1 MKKQL
6 LKIAGVFASALI
18 LATSVNAQTEVGVLP
33 NPDKSDNNQVN
44 VERGN
49 TTVNDTNFYATFVN
63 QVYNIDTTY
72 IILSINSSNIYT
84 WFHRIQTP
92 SNVSVDI
99 EGARMHVASGNA
111 DGSPV
116 SVAVS
121 LVETGANGL
130 PSNNVLETKTVSI
143 NPVTT
148 NNVGDFANDVVFDNS
163 YSSSNG
169 FYLQMTLDSNASDT
183 LRVITGQNGAAGVSG
198 DSISIA
204 GFTGGNN
211 LNTLGYVQHIR
222 PFVSYEATN
231 SITTDKDTITTDNE
245 SVSFTAEGNFKN
257 IADPHLMTGIS
268 KNAFWSLDNG
278 STFVGPANDTTYSF
292 ADATIDHTVL
302 LNDSIMTWSA
312 GTYVVSESKTIVGD
326 KTVTGIN
333 SIDEGNIK
341 VYRSQNMLNVEV
353 NGNLNPGNQDLFIYN
368 VAGQLVKSSR
378 VNLTAN
384 STSRVNINELN
395 DGLYIVKVAD
405 KTVRFVK

>member
-6 LKIAGVFASALI
+6 LKIAGVFASAFI
-18 LATSVNAQTEVGVLP
+18 LASNVSAQTEVGVLP
-33 NPDKSDNNQVN
+33 NPDQSENNQVN

-49 TTVNDTNFYATFVN
+49 TTINDTNFYATFVN
-63 QVYNIDTTY
+63 QLYNPDTTY
-72 IILSINSSNIYT
+72 VILSINSSNIYT
-84 WFHRIQTP
+84 WFHRVQTP
-92 SNVSVDI
+92 SNISLDV
-99 EGARMHVASGNA
+99 EGARMHLASGNS

-116 SVAVS
+116 NVEVS

-130 PSNNVLETKTVSI
+130 PSNTVLETKTVSI
-143 NPVTT
+143 DPVTT
-148 NNVGDFANDVVFDNS
+148 TNLGDFANDVVFDNS
-163 YSSSNG
+163 HSSANG
-169 FYLQMTLDSNASDT
+169 FYLQMSLDSNVSDT
-183 LRVITGQNGAAGVSG
+183 LRMITGQNGAAAVS
-198 DSISIA
+198 DDTITLA
-204 GFTGGNN
+204 GFTGSNN
-211 LNTLGYVQHIR
+211 LSTLGYVQHFR

-231 SITTDKDTITTDNE
+231 SITTDKDTITSDNE
-245 SVSFTAEGNFKN
+245 SVAFTAEGNFKN
-257 IADPHLMTGIS
+257 VADPHLMTGIS

-292 ADATIDHTVL
+292 ADATVDHTVL

-326 KTVTGIN
+326 KTVTGVN
-333 SIDEGNIK
+333 NLNEGDIK

-368 VAGQLVKSSR
+368 VAGQLVKTSR

-395 DGLYIVKVAD
+395 GGLYIVKVAGE
-405 KTVRFVK
+405 TVRFVK